1 MSDYD
6 DTNSGALFKNDK
18 EGNEKRPD
26 YKGPLN
32 VQGQE
37 FYVSAWLKTAKSGQK
52 FMSLQVTPKEE
63 KKADFNDPVPAAFDD
78 DSALPF

>member
-1 MSDYD
+1 MTDYD
-6 DTNSGALFKNDK
+6 NTNSGALFKNDK

-32 VQGQE
+32 VDGQE
-37 FYVSAWLKTAKSGQK
+37 YYISAWLKTSKIGQK
-52 FMSLQVTPKEE
+52 FMSLQVTPAQ
-63 KKADFNDPVPAAFDD
+63 KKSEDFDDDVPAAFDS

>member
-32 VQGQE
+32 VNGQE

-52 FMSLQVTPKEE
+52 FMSLQVTAKEAKE
-63 KKADFNDPVPAAFDD
+63 FNDPVPAAFDTD
-78 DSALPF
+78 KDLPF